1 MSLKGAFLG
10 PCAVTS
16 GGWHVCGWLVAF
28 GPGGVA
34 EVGAAPSP
42 AVPVGLYPRV
52 GETMPKWGKILKSL
66 KEIVVYESVNE
77 AGITSA
83 NITQRS
89 RSPGWPELPRGCS
102 EPRGRLVVPAWSPD
116 LQLFIHRNSR
126 KSNPQSHSGGMAPPG
141 RY

>member
-10 PCAVTS
+10 PALCCHLRGMACV
-16 GGWHVCGWLVAF
+16 WVAR
-28 GPGGVA
+28 GLWAGGVA

-83 NITQRS
+83 NTTQRS
-89 RSPGWPELPRGCS
+89 RSPGWPELPKGCS
-102 EPRGRLVVPAWSPD
+102 EPRGRLVVPA
-116 LQLFIHRNSR
+116 
-126 KSNPQSHSGGMAPPG
+126 
-141 RY
+141 